1 MNNLIFKDL
10 YIFEMANNHSGS
22 ILSAKKIIDQCAI
35 VAKRFSIKGAV
46 KLQYRNLKNYISKK
60 NSGDNIV

>member
-1 MNNLIFKDL
+1 
-10 YIFEMANNHSGS
+10 MANNHSGS

-46 KLQYRNLKNYISKK
+46 KLQYRNLFTFPVFRYCYGGRLKR
-60 NSGDNIV
+60 

>member
-46 KLQYRNLKNYISKK
+46 KLQYRNLKN
-60 NSGDNIV
+60 N